1 MNASHCRTLHI
12 CFLSLNSHAMHCFQN
27 TAHFYYINTSTLL
40 SEYAISLILIFGS
53 VFVRL
58 LQLHMCKCWAVR
70 ETLVM
75 IMLSRSCIDSCQLKS
90 SAVDRCKTCA
100 WPPYIKYSRQCTQFM
115 KDQVDLQICTSF
127 QQQFYFCIQMDTSLP
142 SSVVIMMYP
151 IMYCPTTGNVSE
163 KYSLVPKCRGKDTY
177 LTVSDR
183 PMYGRIP
190 LKGNGYSHQNGPC
203 HGHHM

>member
-100 WPPYIKYSRQCTQFM
+100 WPPYIKYRNQRTPFL
-115 KDQVDLQICTSF
+115 KDQSYLQYNCKEKSFISHQQKYLYVSDTSG
-127 QQQFYFCIQMDTSLP
+127 YIVTIILCNDDISYYVLSSHWWRIRKIHLCPKMDTC
-142 SSVVIMMYP
+142 I
-151 IMYCPTTGNVSE
+151 E
-163 KYSLVPKCRGKDTY
+163 DT
-177 LTVSDR
+177 LTW
-183 PMYGRIP
+183 
-190 LKGNGYSHQNGPC
+190 L
-203 HGHHM
+203 